1 MKKLPSYPVPPLS
14 APLASFQR
22 TPFGKSFLFPLGF
35 FAILCLTLLGSGCAT
50 SSNTP
55 PASATSFE
63 QMGGYA
69 LDGPDFMVVA
79 DLSGLPLQGT
89 MQRKAMVGV
98 GKLKL
103 YSTDEPPSL
112 ICESAINMR
121 PNEKRRVRGIL
132 DCNDG
137 NIILFTLR
145 PLGPDQGL
153 GIGTSANASDV
164 PHPEKGESS
173 RNQPLQGVNTSQG
186 APVQSSGAY
195 KDLTL
200 FYHPSKEEAE
210 RRFPQILKDFTD
222 LRQQKRP

>member
-1 MKKLPSYPVPPLS
+1 MKMLQSFPLS
-14 APLASFQR
+14 LLSISTAPFQR
-22 TPFGKSFLFPLGF
+22 LQFGKSLLSPLALFTL
-35 FAILCLTLLGSGCAT
+35 LWLTLLGSGCAT
-50 SSNTP
+50 SNNPP
-55 PASATSFE
+55 PASATPFE
-63 QMGGYA
+63 QMGAYA
-69 LDGPDFMVVA
+69 LEGPDFMVIA

-103 YSTDEPPSL
+103 YSTEDPPSL
-112 ICESAINMR
+112 ICESAINML

-153 GIGTSANASDV
+153 GIGTSANASV
-164 PHPEKGESS
+164 LPHSKKPQEP
-173 RNQPLQGVNTSQG
+173 RHQPLQEVNNSSR
-186 APVQSSGAY
+186 PLPQSTGTY
-195 KDLTL
+195 TDLTL